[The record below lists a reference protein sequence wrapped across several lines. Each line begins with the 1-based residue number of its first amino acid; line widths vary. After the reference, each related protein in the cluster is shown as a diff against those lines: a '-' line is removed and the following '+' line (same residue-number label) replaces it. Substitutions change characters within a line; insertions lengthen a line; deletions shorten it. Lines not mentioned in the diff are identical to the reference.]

1 MLCCFVM
8 LLHFFRFWSLT
19 HDPVVDVEFVG
30 QAGYQ
35 YYRAS
40 YYIIYANGF
49 AYETWRVKRINWMG
63 VRQ

>member
-1 MLCCFVM
+1 MLFCFVM
-8 LLHFFRFWSLT
+8 LLHFLRFWSLT

-40 YYIIYANGF
+40 YYIIYANGL
-49 AYETWRVKRINWMG
+49 ADETW
-63 VRQ
+63 